1 MTQDPNMMYES
12 TYGPYHVHTWYIHLY
27 ALKGYTGVYTC
38 IYTCAY
44 NMYIHIYFYR
54 GLVTSWTSNG
64 LGAQRA
70 PKSSWGSNTQYG
82 SFKGLDL

>member
-1 MTQDPNMMYES
+1 MTQDPNMMYVS

-44 NMYIHIYFYR
+44 NMYMYMYMYMCTCAHHI
-54 GLVTSWTSNG
+54 TSCHDITSHVK
-64 LGAQRA
+64 R
-70 PKSSWGSNTQYG
+70 SNH
-82 SFKGLDL
+82 LI